1 MAERRVGQTLN
12 DKWHIDRVIDLGAM
26 AAVFAAT
33 HRNGKRVAIKML
45 HPSVAANANIRQRFL
60 REGYVANKVE
70 HRGAVQILDDDKTE
84 DGAVFL
90 VMELL
95 DGESL
100 ERLMARAPG
109 QRVPVHEVLGLADQ
123 VLDTLAA
130 FHEQGVVHRDIKPA
144 NLVITREGVVKVLDF
159 GLARLRDP
167 AFGTPHTGAGTV
179 MGTVAYMPP
188 EQAIGRTDDVDA
200 RSDLFAVG
208 AVMFHAIV
216 GAVFVKGKTPL
227 DRLYCAIK
235 NPAPAIATCVPGI
248 PSYIAEVVDTALAFD
263 KRRRWADAGAM
274 RAAVQSAYRALV
286 ADAKRQRTAPP
297 PLVPSAPS
305 LPSASSL
312 EARATADSEV
322 VFADSI
328 VVEEGSIEVGPS
340 APLEV
345 SVSDILDE
353 AALLAQKR
361 GEPPPVPT
369 AAEDAS
375 GTMYR
380 EALLP
385 SLVVEV
391 SFAEDVVPAS
401 VHR

>member
-1 MAERRVGQTLN
+1 
-12 DKWHIDRVIDLGAM
+12 
-26 AAVFAAT
+26 
-33 HRNGKRVAIKML
+33 
-45 HPSVAANANIRQRFL
+45 
-60 REGYVANKVE
+60 
-70 HRGAVQILDDDKTE
+70 
-84 DGAVFL
+84 
-90 VMELL
+90 
-95 DGESL
+95 
-100 ERLMARAPG
+100 
-109 QRVPVHEVLGLADQ
+109 
-123 VLDTLAA
+123 
-130 FHEQGVVHRDIKPA
+130 
-144 NLVITREGVVKVLDF
+144 
-159 GLARLRDP
+159 
-167 AFGTPHTGAGTV
+167 
-179 MGTVAYMPP
+179 
-188 EQAIGRTDDVDA
+188 
-200 RSDLFAVG
+200 
-208 AVMFHAIV
+208 
-216 GAVFVKGKTPL
+216 
-227 DRLYCAIK
+227 
-235 NPAPAIATCVPGI
+235 
-248 PSYIAEVVDTALAFD
+248 
-263 KRRRWADAGAM
+263 M